1 MEDKYMFIVS
11 TLIEEGAQNEAP
23 QTTKKRG

>member
-1 MEDKYMFIVS
+1 MFIVS